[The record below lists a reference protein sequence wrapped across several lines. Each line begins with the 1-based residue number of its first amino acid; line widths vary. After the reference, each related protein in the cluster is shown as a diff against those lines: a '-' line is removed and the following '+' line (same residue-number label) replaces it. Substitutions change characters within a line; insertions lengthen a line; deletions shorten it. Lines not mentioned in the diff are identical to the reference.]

1 MGIAAILQLL
11 NIAIPNIVS
20 VVTVIRNANGT
31 NSAIF
36 YLDQADSQFA
46 QNSADLGAW
55 LAAHSLPQA
64 PAPKP

>member
-1 MGIAAILQLL
+1 MGFAAILQLL

-20 VVTVIRNANGT
+20 VITVIRNANGT

-46 QNSADLGAW
+46 QNQQDLGAW
-55 LAAHSLPQA
+55 LAAHPFAQTT
-64 PAPKP
+64 APKA